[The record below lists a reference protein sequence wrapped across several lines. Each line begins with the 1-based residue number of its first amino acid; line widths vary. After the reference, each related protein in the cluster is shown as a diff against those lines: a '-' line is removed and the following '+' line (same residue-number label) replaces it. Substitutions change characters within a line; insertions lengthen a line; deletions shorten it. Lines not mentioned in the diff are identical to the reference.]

1 MFVLDHYD
9 PGDRAI
15 MLIYSLANTGRGFQQ
30 LDGGPTM
37 SMDFTEQWSNMQ
49 KMFLPTSEVSTALQK
64 MFLPT
69 PEIAATFRENAR
81 RFWENQGRAL
91 DSMQALANGWFE
103 RRRTGTHSAR
113 EAAERMCG
121 TETYF
126 DLMQTYQDWA
136 RGAFERIM
144 ADGLSCQQQIMA
156 ATGALASPPLA
167 PSVSEKQPEPARSET
182 RAPAR
187 SKTP

>member
-1 MFVLDHYD
+1 
-9 PGDRAI
+9 
-15 MLIYSLANTGRGFQQ
+15 
-30 LDGGPTM
+30 M

-81 RFWENQGRAL
+81 RFWENQGRVL

-136 RGAFERIM
+136 RGAFERMM
-144 ADGLSCQQQIMA
+144 ADGLSCHQQIMA

>member
-1 MFVLDHYD
+1 MFVLDHYE
-9 PGDRAI
+9 PGARAI

-103 RRRTGTHSAR
+103 RRRTGTHFAG
-113 EAAERMCG
+113 EAAERLCG
-121 TETYF
+121 TVANF
-126 DLMQTYQDWA
+126 
-136 RGAFERIM
+136 AFLRTFT
-144 ADGLSCQQQIMA
+144 L
-156 ATGALASPPLA
+156 
-167 PSVSEKQPEPARSET
+167 
-182 RAPAR
+182 
-187 SKTP
+187 

>member
-1 MFVLDHYD
+1 
-9 PGDRAI
+9 
-15 MLIYSLANTGRGFQQ
+15 MLVTG
-30 LDGGPTM
+30 L
-37 SMDFTEQWSNMQ
+37 TEQWSNMQ
-49 KMFLPTSEVSTALQK
+49 R

-69 PEIAATFRENAR
+69 PEIAATFRENTR
-81 RFWENQGRAL
+81 RFWENQGRVL
-91 DSMQALANGWFE
+91 DSMQALTNGWFE

-144 ADGLSCQQQIMA
+144 ADGFSCQQQIMA
-156 ATGALASPPLA
+156 ATGAIASPPLA
-167 PSVSEKQPEPARSET
+167 PSTSEKEAGPARPETRSET

>member
-1 MFVLDHYD
+1 
-9 PGDRAI
+9 
-15 MLIYSLANTGRGFQQ
+15 
-30 LDGGPTM
+30 M

-81 RFWENQGRAL
+81 RYWENQGRVL
-91 DSMQALANGWFE
+91 DSMQALTNGWFE

-121 TETYF
+121 TDTYF
-126 DLMQTYQDWA
+126 ALMQTYQDWA
-136 RGAFERIM
+136 RGAFER
-144 ADGLSCQQQIMA
+144 SRA
-156 ATGALASPPLA
+156 ARGPLASPPLG
-167 PSVSEKQPEPARSET
+167 PSDRGKGAGPGRPETRWET

-187 SKTP
+187 SKTA